1 VKRAIILESERLHFY
16 RLTNLEYFCYG
27 EVDYVS
33 LNSILLSC
41 TNHGNKKK
49 LNIWHLFEKALR
61 L

>member
-49 LNIWHLFEKALR
+49 LSIFGIFLKKP
-61 L
+61 